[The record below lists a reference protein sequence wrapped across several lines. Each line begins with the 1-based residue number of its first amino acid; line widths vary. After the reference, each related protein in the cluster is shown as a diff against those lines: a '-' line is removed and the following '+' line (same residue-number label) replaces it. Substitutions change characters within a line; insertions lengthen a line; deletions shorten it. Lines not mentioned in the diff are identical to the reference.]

1 MREFMESVIQNILT
15 RRSTRKFK
23 GDQVNDEAL
32 NTILEVAKHAPS
44 GGNSQS
50 WHFTV
55 VQNQEFL
62 KKLNSLV
69 RDAFA
74 KVVVDENTYKSLKSG
89 KVASQNE
96 NYCFYY
102 NAPTLIIVSN
112 EINYGN
118 AMADSACAIENM
130 LLAANSLNLGSCYIN
145 QIKWFY
151 EDAAIRAV
159 LTEMGIPENHQVCGS
174 VALGYNDGPVLAPK
188 KIKEDTVTFI
198 R

>member
-1 MREFMESVIQNILT
+1 MDIIIENILT

-23 GDQVNDEAL
+23 VDQIRDEDL
-32 NTILEVAKHAPS
+32 STILEAAKHAPS
-44 GGNSQS
+44 GGNSQC

-55 VQNQEFL
+55 IQNQEIL
-62 KKLNSLV
+62 KKLNYLV
-69 RDAFA
+69 REAFA
-74 KVVVDENTYKSLKSG
+74 KVVVDENTYKSIRTG
-89 KVASQNE
+89 KAAAQNE

-130 LLAANSLNLGSCYIN
+130 LLAANALSLGSCYIN
-145 QIKWFY
+145 QIRWFY
-151 EDAAIRAV
+151 EDEAMRKV
-159 LTEMGIPENHQVCGS
+159 LTEIGIPENHQVCGS
-174 VALGYNDGPVLAPK
+174 VALGYNDGLIPATK
-188 KIKEDTVTFI
+188 KIKEGTVTFI